1 MLTFLVCQDVADVD
15 LLAIEVDR
23 GNESI
28 FVSADVEHDEIA
40 DPVCTWKCRSQ
51 SGKSWKVILLHNFE
65 PARQR
70 IFAVWMH
77 RPKLTQ
83 HFARDDVHS
92 PIVSQNE
99 IFDHKL

>member
-1 MLTFLVCQDVADVD
+1 MAAQCCCKSLGIATMFPISSIIFLVCQDVADVD

-40 DPVCTWKCRSQ
+40 DLVCTWKCRSQ

-77 RPKLTQ
+77 RPKL
-83 HFARDDVHS
+83 
-92 PIVSQNE
+92 
-99 IFDHKL
+99 